1 MSAFRTTARLGR
13 ALTLGLLALCFSHGI
28 ARADAE
34 APLDREAY
42 MREVHDNLIRFG
54 EVYRSLAF
62 RYVDQI
68 DPEAAMTAAIHGLM
82 DELDPYTD
90 YYLEDEAQE
99 LDDMSRG
106 QYGGIGTEV
115 GLRGSDKR
123 ITIISPFE
131 GSPSWK
137 AGLLPGDEIVT
148 VNGTAMAGKALN
160 DAVKLIKGPVGS
172 EVILGIRR
180 SGAKE
185 VKDYRITRQLI
196 NIQDVKLAQL
206 VDPATGTGYV
216 RLVRFTGLAGENLA
230 AAIDSLKRQGLKRLV
245 LDLRGNP
252 GGLLRE
258 AAAVSELFLAKG
270 QPIVDTRG
278 RNDEM
283 IKAIVSE
290 REPVFT
296 GDLVVLIDP
305 GSASASEIVAGCL
318 QDLDRAVLVGESSF
332 GKGLVQS
339 VVDLDKEA
347 KVKLTTARYY
357 LPSGRLIQRVDYF
370 QDNEVLNHVADST
383 LADTLFH
390 TAKGR
395 EVISGR
401 GVTPD
406 VEVKAPRQPWLVLE
420 LWRGAHFANYVAD
433 RAAAGKL
440 LDGPAGDAMLKDFR
454 AYLEEKEFK
463 YQPRGGNQADELKKI
478 LEEEKVGDEG
488 AKALEA
494 LLKSLGGEL
503 DPQFL
508 SHREDIARMLDL
520 ELVNHRQGPEARAR
534 EALRQDP
541 AYQKALEL
549 LVKGHGELERVLGSV
564 DK

>member
-1 MSAFRTTARLGR
+1 MSRFTPTAAGKLM
-13 ALTLGLLALCFSHGI
+13 LGLLTLLLTFAPT
-28 ARADAE
+28 RAASE
-34 APLDREAY
+34 VAPDREAY

-90 YYLEDEAQE
+90 YYLEDAAQE

-123 ITIISPFE
+123 ITVISPFE
-131 GSPSWK
+131 GSPAWK

-148 VNGTAMAGKALN
+148 VNGTVLTGKGLS
-160 DAVKLIKGPVGS
+160 DAVKLIKGPVGTD
-172 EVILGIRR
+172 VILGIRR
-180 SGAKE
+180 GAVKE
-185 VKDYRITRQLI
+185 VKDYTITRQLI
-196 NIQDVKLAQL
+196 NIQDVKLAQM

-230 AAIDSLKRQGLKRLV
+230 TAIDSLKRQGLKRLV

-258 AAAVSELFLAKG
+258 AAAVSELFIQRG
-270 QPIVDTRG
+270 QTIVTTRG

-283 IKAIVSE
+283 IKEIVSE
-290 REPVFT
+290 RDPVFT
-296 GDLVVLIDP
+296 GDLVVLIDA

-318 QDLDRAVLVGESSF
+318 QDLDRAVVVGEQSF

-339 VVDLDKEA
+339 VVDLDEEA

-370 QDNEVLNHVADST
+370 MDNEVLDHMADST
-383 LADTLFH
+383 LADTLYH

-395 EVISGR
+395 PVISGR

-406 VEVKAPRQPWLVLE
+406 VEAKAPRQPWLVLE

-433 RAAAGKL
+433 RAAAGIL
-440 LDGPAGDAMLKDFR
+440 PEGSAGDATLADFR
-454 AYLEEKEFK
+454 AYLGEKEFK
-463 YQPRGGNQADELKKI
+463 YQPRGSSQLDELKKI
-478 LEEEKVGDEG
+478 LEEEKAGEAG
-488 AKALEA
+488 NQALEA

-503 DPQFL
+503 DPQFDA
-508 SHREDIARMLDL
+508 HRQEMVRMLDL

-534 EALRQDP
+534 EALRQDV

-549 LVKGHGELERVLGSV
+549 LSEGMKDYQRALGSTA
-564 DK
+564 K